1 MEGERVTPAI
11 ASVPILQ
18 IDQNLVNNS
27 PEIATPPEEPKPI
40 RNEKGQLL
48 PGVVLNPDGKPKGS
62 KHFKTLFIEAVKEIG
77 AKNAKGEDISKDKV
91 IVKKI
96 IDQAMAGNLKAAD
109 MVIGRVDG
117 DKEDAPLLQVNV
129 IALTKEQQDAL
140 QELL

>member
-1 MEGERVTPAI
+1 MEGEPVKTEEAVAVITENTVEKQTEEKHP
-11 ASVPILQ
+11 S
-18 IDQNLVNNS
+18 NN
-27 PEIATPPEEPKPI
+27 KPWLF
-40 RNEKGQLL
+40 KPGQS
-48 PGVVLNPDGKPKGS
+48 GNPDGKPKGA

-77 AKNAKGEDISKDKV
+77 AKNARGEDISKDKV

-129 IALTKEQQDAL
+129 IALTQEQQEAL
-140 QELL
+140 QNLL

>member
-1 MEGERVTPAI
+1 MEGESVKIEEVVAVSENPTNDSGKIEAPA
-11 ASVPILQ
+11 
-18 IDQNLVNNS
+18 
-27 PEIATPPEEPKPI
+27 EEQKPM
-40 RNEKGQLL
+40 RDEKGRLL
-48 PGVVLNPDGKPKGS
+48 PGVVLNPEGKKPGT

-129 IALTKEQQDAL
+129 IALTKEQQEAL